1 MLFKLV
7 LTFIAAAHC
16 LPTGY
21 NKHAKSSAERL
32 HALEKELDAL
42 KHVAEPQME
51 RTSHVRTSH
60 ERTCQKECEAAF
72 GKPGHFFLKWVE
84 AKYGECPDCWDKM
97 GDDKILKLS
106 DIEWNMSPQF
116 KNMYDEQGLVYYG
129 LDGRMENVLPCKA
142 FCEAM

>member
-42 KHVAEPQME
+42 TKANVDAVDDALKRKEAELLE
-51 RTSHVRTSH
+51 V
-60 ERTCQKECEAAF
+60 
-72 GKPGHFFLKWVE
+72 
-84 AKYGECPDCWDKM
+84 
-97 GDDKILKLS
+97 
-106 DIEWNMSPQF
+106 
-116 KNMYDEQGLVYYG
+116 
-129 LDGRMENVLPCKA
+129 
-142 FCEAM
+142 

>member
-21 NKHAKSSAERL
+21 NKHAKSAERL

-51 RTSHVRTSH
+51 RRGRLDKLLACLDKCDLLFGDIVEEATTFFYEKVDIKWKENTHGATKRTIN
-60 ERTCQKECEAAF
+60 RF
-72 GKPGHFFLKWVE
+72 
-84 AKYGECPDCWDKM
+84 
-97 GDDKILKLS
+97 
-106 DIEWNMSPQF
+106 
-116 KNMYDEQGLVYYG
+116 YDAVKK
-129 LDGRMENVLPCKA
+129 LDGQDTLSVPELAKALKTHRACKS
-142 FCEAM
+142 FCKIVD

>member
-21 NKHAKSSAERL
+21 KKHAKSAERL

-51 RTSHVRTSH
+51 RLRGAKLLACFEECDLLFGDVVEEAVTFFYEKVDVKWKETTHGRTK
-60 ERTCQKECEAAF
+60 RTINRFYDAVQ
-72 GKPGHFFLKWVE
+72 G
-84 AKYGECPDCWDKM
+84 
-97 GDDKILKLS
+97 LKLLPTTPS
-106 DIEWNMSPQF
+106 R
-116 KNMYDEQGLVYYG
+116 GLQK
-129 LDGRMENVLPCKA
+129 LEACKS
-142 FCEAM
+142 FCKVVDC

>member
-21 NKHAKSSAERL
+21 NKHAKSAERL

-51 RTSHVRTSH
+51 RRGAKLL
-60 ERTCQKECEAAF
+60 TCLDQCDSLF
-72 GKPGHFFLKWVE
+72 G
-84 AKYGECPDCWDKM
+84 
-97 GDDKILKLS
+97 
-106 DIEWNMSPQF
+106 DIEEEATTFFYEKVDIKWKQNTHGATKRTINRF
-116 KNMYDEQGLVYYG
+116 YDAVKTHVKTLDSRDDTTSVLVSR
-129 LDGRMENVLPCKA
+129 LRALRACKS
-142 FCEAM
+142 FCKVVD

>member
-51 RTSHVRTSH
+51 RRG
-60 ERTCQKECEAAF
+60 TCRKECEDAF
-72 GKPGHFFLKWVE
+72 GKPDRFFLKWVQ
-84 AKYGECPDCWDKM
+84 AKYGPCPKCWDEM

-106 DIEWNMSPQF
+106 KKVPQF
-116 KNMYDEQGLVYYG
+116 KNMYNEEGLVYYG
-129 LDGRMENVLPCKA
+129 IDGNMENVMHCKTFCKA
-142 FCEAM
+142 MEAGDDR